1 MDFSREKIDS
11 IRDKENF
18 VKFIYKLSNDFRENT
33 SEWTNQDIE
42 SFLEALARWVED
54 SDGYY
59 QNIGI
64 IPPKIPDWKN
74 IAEMFI
80 AAKYYE

>member
-1 MDFSREKIDS
+1 MEFSREKINS
-11 IRDKENF
+11 ISGKDDF
-18 VKFIYKLSNDFRENT
+18 VEFIYKLSNDFKDNH

-64 IPPKIPDWKN
+64 VPPKIPDWKN
-74 IAEMFI
+74 VAEMLI

>member
-1 MDFSREKIDS
+1 MDFSREEINS
-11 IRDKENF
+11 IKGKDD
-18 VKFIYKLSNDFRENT
+18 FIEFIFKLSNDFRDNT
-33 SEWTNQDIE
+33 SEWINQDIE

-64 IPPKIPDWKN
+64 IQPKAPDWKS

>member
-1 MDFSREKIDS
+1 MNSIKGKADF
-11 IRDKENF
+11 
-18 VKFIYKLSNDFRENT
+18 VTFIYKLSNDFRDNA

-42 SFLEALARWVED
+42 SFLEALARWTED

-59 QNIGI
+59 QNIGLLA
-64 IPPKIPDWKN
+64 PKVPDWKN
-74 IAEMFI
+74 VAEMFI